1 MLGHSKPIPF
11 DPYGSRR
18 RSRKRFPRWL
28 LLLLSGIAIGAG
40 GVVYV
45 QERHLPPRLSAAES
59 EHLQS
64 AYAKAD
70 ADRARLQGE
79 LDETARR
86 LQSALTD
93 KKGADA
99 GLNAARD
106 EAQQLRAELQTVVGL
121 LPPDPRGGSVEVRA
135 AQIEAKGGRLSYDLV
150 LTREARSGAAATGV
164 IQISVA
170 GETARGAQASVSL
183 EPVSLKLDEHEVV
196 RGSQSLPDGFR
207 AKQTTVQILDR
218 VGGRQLGMRVLLVG

>member
-1 MLGHSKPIPF
+1 
-11 DPYGSRR
+11 
-18 RSRKRFPRWL
+18 
-28 LLLLSGIAIGAG
+28 
-40 GVVYV
+40 V
-45 QERHLPPRLSAAES
+45 QERHLPARLSAAES
-59 EHLQS
+59 ERLQS

-150 LTREARSGAAATGV
+150 LTREARSGAASTGV
-164 IQISVA
+164 IQISVV